1 MRFASVTAS
10 YGKQIRIYE
19 NDHLGFIGRLTLSFE
34 TWRMTM
40 DRADLLKR
48 LSDRKLEHWESRGL
62 SPVKSRQLVSEKMA
76 DWKKL
81 TDEQLRKLLEQAEEP
96 EY

>member
-1 MRFASVTAS
+1 
-10 YGKQIRIYE
+10 
-19 NDHLGFIGRLTLSFE
+19 
-34 TWRMTM
+34 M